1 MSSNRYSSYGG
12 NQYQNASAVESGMA
26 GNNQALPHELSQ
38 LSADPNSNFQPQA
51 MQTPTVLSQQDFL
64 ARVDLVKSE
73 IRTLTSNIQEI
84 SALHKRA
91 LSSPDSSSSGQLE
104 DLVTGTQLKN
114 AQIRDQ
120 IKFLEGD
127 AAKTQDGS
135 KSVKSKQTNQLK
147 SEFGKVLNTYRQ
159 EELTYQSRYR
169 EQIARQY
176 RIVNP
181 DASEAEV
188 EEATNLDWRSEGVFQ
203 TVLKGN
209 RSGHATTVLG
219 AVRARHNELQRIEAT
234 LTDLAALFADMAQI
248 VETQDPII
256 ENTEQNAMQTTD
268 HVEKA
273 NIQID
278 EAKKSAARARK
289 LKWYCLLVGVLIVLA
304 IALGIGLGVGLTKAS
319 AKTANTVVNQTP

>member
-1 MSSNRYSSYGG
+1 MSSNRFSSYAG
-12 NQYQNASAVESGMA
+12 NSYENSSAVESGVVD
-26 GNNQALPHELSQ
+26 NNQAPSYEFSELPANHNSNSHPQALQPSTTLSQ
-38 LSADPNSNFQPQA
+38 S
-51 MQTPTVLSQQDFL
+51 DFL
-64 ARVDLVKSE
+64 ARVDLVKSD
-73 IRTLTSNIQEI
+73 IRSLTSSIQEI
-84 SALHKRA
+84 STLHQRA

-104 DLVTGTQLKN
+104 DLVTRTQLKN
-114 AQIRDQ
+114 SQIRDQ

-135 KSVKSKQTNQLK
+135 KSVKSKQANQLK
-147 SEFGKVLNTYRQ
+147 SEFGKVLNNYRQ
-159 EELTYQSRYR
+159 EELTYQKRYR

-181 DASEAEV
+181 EASEAEV
-188 EEATNLDWRSEGVFQ
+188 NEATNLDWRSEGVFQ

-234 LTDLAALFADMAQI
+234 LTDLAAIFADLAQI

-256 ENTEQNAMQTTD
+256 ENVEQNAMQTTD
-268 HVEKA
+268 HVENA
-273 NIQID
+273 NHQID

-289 LKWYCLLVGVLIVLA
+289 LKWYCLLVGILIVLA

-319 AKTANTVVNQTP
+319 AKTANNIVNPTS